1 MKWSPGR
8 CVAGK
13 KTATEL
19 PWIEGSCSRP
29 SGEVQTLPV
38 QRRDATKLGKNL
50 RREVMRA
57 HDTMRVKGHPRPYF
71 VSHLLR
77 SEELWIADAKYG
89 ALTADNHYR
98 RRDSLA
104 DVRVGTYRYDQV
116 QDGGLNDNSRQEES
130 YEMAE
135 MPVGGDSA
143 GLDHALWRL
152 TEARYREAL
161 DAFLRK
167 KSFALTYQDENA
179 RLASFE
185 RVEPVES
192 VAWNQLPEVD
202 HEHHRRFVCKASAD
216 LRSYPNIK
224 NGSVKF
230 TARHSV
236 RIFASS
242 EGTLQVQSMPYYTLE
257 IYLWYLAENGVG
269 SPLAKTYFVSD
280 PEELPTLR
288 EVKRVIGAMHKQL
301 AALTAAPTV
310 RAFSGP
316 VLLDPRPAGLL
327 FHEALGHRLEGNRLL
342 SATEGHTFRDSL
354 GQDVLPQGVSLR
366 DDPRLATFEDKSLVG
381 HYAFDDEGV
390 AAQNAE
396 LIVDGEL
403 RGFLTSRAPI
413 GKRHQSN
420 GHGRSRHH
428 ARAMSRMGVTIVD
441 VEEGLSQAEL
451 RQAFLEEIRR
461 QEVPYGIRIVR
472 ASGGET
478 STEAYD
484 FQAFLGEIDIATRV
498 FPDGREELIRGV
510 DLVGTPLNA
519 IRGIIAVGRDREV
532 DNSFCGAESGDLPV
546 STISPALLVDELELQ
561 NKHERSYTQF
571 AYPMPWE

>member
-1 MKWSPGR
+1 M
-8 CVAGK
+8 
-13 KTATEL
+13 
-19 PWIEGSCSRP
+19 
-29 SGEVQTLPV
+29 
-38 QRRDATKLGKNL
+38 QRRDATKLAKLLKKEVL
-50 RREVMRA
+50 RAQER
-57 HDTMRVKGHPRPYF
+57 MRVKGHPRPYF
-71 VSHLLR
+71 VSQLLR
-77 SEELWIADAKYG
+77 SEELWITDAKYG
-89 ALTADNHYR
+89 ALTADSHYK

-104 DVRVGTYRYDQV
+104 DVRVGSYRYDQV
-116 QDGGLNDNSRQEES
+116 QDGGLNDNSKQEES
-130 YEMAE
+130 FEMAE
-135 MPVGGDSA
+135 MPIGGDEA
-143 GLDHALWRL
+143 GVQHALWRL

-161 DAFLRK
+161 DAYLRK
-167 KSFALTYQDENA
+167 KSFALTFQDENA
-179 RLASFE
+179 ALQSFQ
-185 RVEPVES
+185 RTDGKES
-192 VAWNQLPEVD
+192 IAWRNLPEVD
-202 HEHHRRFVCKASAD
+202 HDHYRNFVRKASAE
-216 LRSYPNIK
+216 LRRYPQLK

-236 RIFASS
+236 RIFVSS

-257 IYLWYLAENGVG
+257 VYLWYLSEKGVG
-269 SPLAKTYFVSD
+269 SPLSKTFFVAD
-280 PEELPTLR
+280 PDELPTLAQVR
-288 EVKRVIGAMHKQL
+288 KLIRGMHSQL
-301 AALTAAPTV
+301 QALTAAPTV

-342 SATEGHTFRDSL
+342 SPTEGHTFRDSR
-354 GQDVLPQGVSLR
+354 GQAILPEGLTLR
-366 DDPRLATFEDKSLVG
+366 DDPRLERFEGKSLTG

-390 AAQNAE
+390 DAQNAE

-413 GKRHQSN
+413 GKGHKSN

-441 VEEGLSQAEL
+441 VEEGLSEAKL
-451 RQAFLEEIRR
+451 RDAFVAEIRE
-461 QEVPYGIRIVR
+461 QGVPYGIRIVQ

-484 FQAFLGEIDIATRV
+484 FQAFLGEIDIATRI

-519 IRGIIAVGRDREV
+519 IRGIVAVGKDRAV

-571 AYPMPWE
+571 AYPMPWEK